1 MSILGKTKKPPFF
14 VAIYTSPPKGYD
26 GANFGETASML
37 VALAAT
43 EPGYVGFEAQ
53 NAAEGRTV
61 AICYWDSYAAMTEWM
76 KKADEWT
83 PGEPSLDKL
92 VCTTGCLWPWLLEKR
107 RVALE
112 TAIRTA
118 A

>member
-1 MSILGKTKKPPFF
+1 
-14 VAIYTSPPKGYD
+14 
-26 GANFGETASML
+26 
-37 VALAAT
+37 
-43 EPGYVGFEAQ
+43 
-53 NAAEGRTV
+53 
-61 AICYWDSYAAMTEWM
+61 MTEWM

-112 TAIRTA
+112 TAIRNA

>member
-14 VAIYTSPPKGYD
+14 AVIYTSPPKGYD
-26 GANFGETASML
+26 GANFGETGSML
-37 VALAAT
+37 VALAAA
-43 EPGYVGFEAQ
+43 EPGYLGFEAQ

-61 AICYWDSYAAMTEWM
+61 AICYWDSSAAMTQWM
-76 KKADEWT
+76 EKADEWT

-92 VCTTGCLWPWLLEKR
+92 ICTTGCMWPWLLEKR

-112 TAIRTA
+112 TAIRNA